1 MTAPAVPEGMKRC
14 TVCGEIKPFS
24 EFHRDA
30 HAKDGLMCRCKAC
43 RKKYYEQNLEKM
55 AEYHRKHYEQNRE
68 KQTEYSRKYHACVRR
83 PSCPR
88 VGGRGA
94 EFITFTCEVCGTEFR
109 RRKTKVDY
117 DYEHRGILP
126 RFCSNE
132 CKNAAKRKNYKS
144 PYARK
149 IEEIKKRLK
158 N

>member
-1 MTAPAVPEGMKRC
+1 MTASAVPEGMKRC
-14 TVCGEIKPFS
+14 TKCGEIKPVS
-24 EFHRDA
+24 EFYRNSR
-30 HAKDGLMCRCKAC
+30 AKDGMQFFCKAC
-43 RKKYYEQNLEKM
+43 RHKYYVE
-55 AEYHRKHYEQNRE
+55 NRG
-68 KQTEYSRKYHACVRR
+68 KAIEYSRKYHACVRR

-117 DYEHRGILP
+117 DYERRGNIP

-132 CKNAAKRKNYKS
+132 CKNAANRKNYKS